1 MQSSSENNDSSP
13 IATCP
18 ETTSATSSII
28 KESNPTEKLEL
39 FPSFTSVPSTI
50 SSQKSIIGG
59 LILLG
64 IMATFF
70 IFTKGTEVC
79 LWSDCSKVIP
89 PVIVTPVSEFLA
101 FAGGA
106 GTLMV
111 LTTLVGMPLLPAVA
125 LSTGVWLVMQYFH

>member
-13 IATCP
+13 IVTCS
-18 ETTSATSSII
+18 ETTSATSSISE
-28 KESNPTEKLEL
+28 ESNPTEKLEL
-39 FPSFTSVPSTI
+39 FPRFTLAPSTI
-50 SSQKSIIGG
+50 SSQKSIISG
-59 LILLG
+59 LIFLG
-64 IMATFF
+64 VIATFF
-70 IFTKGTEVC
+70 IFTKGTKIC
-79 LWSDCSKVIP
+79 LWSNCSTP